1 MPRPAAALASPD
13 EHDVFQDEP
22 PVLPPEF
29 QISSHHLY
37 RKRTAAAA
45 RRALLP
51 IPVTPMSGN
60 GKAPHGPNFL
70 LPARAGDAI
79 LFQRL
84 LNARKPEPGAAG
96 TAALRGTKEIH
107 LCRISSTIL
116 IREYAC
122 PSPPTTFKP
131 RYSICSKA
139 APALPVHTPSV
150 R

>member
-60 GKAPHGPNFL
+60 GKAPRGPNFL

-84 LNARKPEPGAAG
+84 LNAASRNLAPRELRLSAARRKFTFAG
-96 TAALRGTKEIH
+96 
-107 LCRISSTIL
+107 
-116 IREYAC
+116 Y
-122 PSPPTTFKP
+122 PQQ
-131 RYSICSKA
+131 Y
-139 APALPVHTPSV
+139 
-150 R
+150 